1 MSSVLSNTQF
11 FIYRSM
17 CSTFGVPAHPVASS
31 TIDRETS
38 SSLILFHLSPNPKRI
53 PRPSRPPLSLP
64 PFFVPESMKTVGVG
78 APPPLLPPPLPPVV
92 VGGVRRRRSS
102 FLLESMEKNKER
114 GRGRRAGCWLWQG
127 RKWISSYL
135 RCTRTDFFGAK
146 EKIFPRCPEVND
158 CDGFLQRQ
166 WRWGVPVPLRLLLGL
181 GRRRPQQHGHHFDG
195 RPPLQPRLRGPPRA
209 GHSARLPLRAGAGR
223 VPDLHVRGRRGRALP
238 DGAVRAAA
246 ELPLAQGGR
255 PVLPVDLPG
264 RGRGQARR
272 RRGPSRR
279 RRRRGGG
286 RCQAEAGSQLPH
298 SRALHRTALLPHI
311 QVKRSFS
318 RDKAARDV
326 VFTDAAALTIKTTE
340 AGAGAATTITA
351 VVVAAIATTIT
362 TVVVVA
368 AAAIAT
374 T

>member
-1 MSSVLSNTQF
+1 
-11 FIYRSM
+11 M
-17 CSTFGVPAHPVASS
+17 CSTSGAPARPVASS
-31 TIDRETS
+31 TTDRATS
-38 SSLILFHLSPNPKRI
+38 SSLILFHLCPNPKRL
-53 PRPSRPPLSLP
+53 PRPSRPPLSSPL
-64 PFFVPESMKTVGVG
+64 FFVPESMKTVGVG
-78 APPPLLPPPLPPVV
+78 AHRLFCLRLRLNGVV
-92 VGGVRRRRSS
+92 VGGVRRRRRRSS

-114 GRGRRAGCWLWQG
+114 ERGRRAGCWLWQG

-135 RCTRTDFFGAK
+135 RCTRTDIFGAK
-146 EKIFPRCPEVND
+146 EKTFARCPEVND

-181 GRRRPQQHGHHFDG
+181 GRRRPQQHCHHHDG
-195 RPPLQPRLRGPPRA
+195 RPPLQPRLRGPPRS
-209 GHSARLPLRAGAGR
+209 GHPARLPLRAGAGR

-326 VFTDAAALTIKTTE
+326 VFSDAAALTIKTTE

-368 AAAIAT
+368 VAAIAT